1 MSFSS
6 KLGDKQNL
14 LNFKLKNKQ
23 INKFKDLYGKNIQ
36 TSNSQLNSKR
46 STNNIYREK
55 NKSGR

>member
-36 TSNSQLNSKR
+36 TSNSQLNSKH
-46 STNNIYREK
+46 STKQYLQRK